1 MHFSGGLI
9 QTNLCRVSGGVGF
22 GDDSWVQYAE
32 KEIRN
37 APRCN
42 SS

>member
-32 KEIRN
+32 KE
-37 APRCN
+37 CTKVQFKLT
-42 SS
+42 